1 MTDSTRTPF
10 TPGPWKITEAGPAR
24 HLRIDGPG
32 DEMIAA
38 LFRDQQHNAKLIV
51 AAPAL
56 VALLREALAPYADI
70 KTGNPPWVTVGRSMI
85 EWIDTEGR

>member
-1 MTDSTRTPF
+1 MTNATHTFF
-10 TPGPWKITEAGPAR
+10 TPGPWKITTTGPAR

-38 LFRDQQHNAKLIV
+38 LFHEAQHNASLIV

-56 VALLREALAPYADI
+56 LALLREALAPYADYQ
-70 KTGNPPWVTVGRSMI
+70 TGNPPWVTVGRSMV
-85 EWIDTEGR
+85 EWLDTEGR